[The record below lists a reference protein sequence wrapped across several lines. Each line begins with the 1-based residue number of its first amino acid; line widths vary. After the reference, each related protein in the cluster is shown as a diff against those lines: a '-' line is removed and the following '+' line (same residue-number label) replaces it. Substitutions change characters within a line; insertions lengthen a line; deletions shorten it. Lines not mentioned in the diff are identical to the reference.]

1 MKDATGPRANEVLE
15 RKTKEHK
22 LKVSCWAETH
32 MSMEERGGAMAHES
46 EPREGTLSCF
56 AVCTGRRRQAGGE
69 KVDQQQRLCS
79 DLEFFW
85 CLLM

>member
-56 AVCTGRRRQAGGE
+56 APAAGVRPAGRE
-69 KVDQQQRLCS
+69 KVDQQQRS
-79 DLEFFW
+79 VTV
-85 CLLM
+85 